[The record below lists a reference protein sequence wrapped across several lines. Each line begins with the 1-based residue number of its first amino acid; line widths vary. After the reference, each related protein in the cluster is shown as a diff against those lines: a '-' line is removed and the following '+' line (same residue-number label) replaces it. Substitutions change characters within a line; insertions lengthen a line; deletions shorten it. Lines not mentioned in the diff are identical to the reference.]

1 MANPLAKLLEVFGT
15 KSSAADSLAI
25 ALAEKEAQAER
36 RMPAMIA
43 QSELTKGATSSRK
56 SARSI
61 LNVGNIDDN
70 SEVRNGK
77 LRGNPYWVEL
87 GMRYPIIMDW
97 INQFPRGFGPEGD
110 LAVKHVAGKYP
121 RKVWQERHE
130 EAKQFIGEPFEST
143 LDSLIQAYGIDKLE
157 TIDGNK

>member
-1 MANPLAKLLEVFGT
+1 MANPLTKLLEVFGT

-25 ALAEKEAQAER
+25 ALAEKQAQSER
-36 RMPAMIA
+36 YLPAMIA
-43 QSELTKGATSSRK
+43 HSELTKGATSSRK

-61 LNVGNIDDN
+61 LNVGNIDHE

-87 GMRYPIIMDW
+87 GMRYPIVMDW
-97 INQFPRGFGPEGD
+97 INRFPRGHGPEGD
-110 LAVKHVAGKYP
+110 LAVKLVAGKYSN
-121 RKVWQERHE
+121 KLFKERHE

-157 TIDGNK
+157 AIDGNK

>member
-61 LNVGNIDDN
+61 LNVGNIEGIEDIL
-70 SEVRNGK
+70 SRLING
-77 LRGNPYWVEL
+77 
-87 GMRYPIIMDW
+87 
-97 INQFPRGFGPEGD
+97 
-110 LAVKHVAGKYP
+110 
-121 RKVWQERHE
+121 
-130 EAKQFIGEPFEST
+130 ES
-143 LDSLIQAYGIDKLE
+143 K
-157 TIDGNK
+157 K